1 MTGLIIATVIIVVI
15 PALLMSSLTI
25 TLVICDRITFKVGFL
40 GFSIYKLK
48 PKNKNKSVSV
58 AGANKA
64 KSTNKLTSLLKEYT
78 KGKSKSETVYQIL
91 EILKNLCLKFTRLL
105 KHVRF
110 KRLKLSLG
118 VATDNAANTAIIY
131 GNICAVVYS
140 ICGMLK
146 SSYNFDPKKIRVY
159 ADFSSEHMSL
169 VLDSKIKIRLIFVI
183 SFLISTI
190 FSLFKIKLGEV
201 KNGRA

>member
-40 GFSIYKLK
+40 GFNIYKLK

-78 KGKSKSETVYQIL
+78 KGKSK
-91 EILKNLCLKFTRLL
+91 
-105 KHVRF
+105 
-110 KRLKLSLG
+110 
-118 VATDNAANTAIIY
+118 
-131 GNICAVVYS
+131 
-140 ICGMLK
+140 
-146 SSYNFDPKKIRVY
+146 KI
-159 ADFSSEHMSL
+159 
-169 VLDSKIKIRLIFVI
+169 
-183 SFLISTI
+183 
-190 FSLFKIKLGEV
+190 
-201 KNGRA
+201 GRAHV